1 MDFPENAP
9 EEFSMDACRG
19 VLEQVFAGNQ
29 NYIDQI
35 VTVQLSRTAKKL
47 LVHMGASFARTDLEK
62 LTPDVSAMTSL
73 HDGSLYKGV
82 IVTSLG
88 ENFDFISRYFAP
100 WNGIPEDP
108 VTGSAHTVLA
118 PYWSKILN
126 KKEMRA
132 RQCSR
137 RGGELKVAM
146 VGGGRVE
153 LHGRATV
160 VVEGTMEVAE

>member
-137 RGGELKVAM
+137 RGGELKVAI

-153 LHGRATV
+153 RHGRATG
-160 VVEGTMEVAE
+160 VVEGTMEVVE